1 MRSSHAAKARLWL
14 IVTIGVIVFCAAYF
28 HVVASKK
35 PLAPT
40 VPVVSVCKGL
50 EPGMR
55 RIGDQYGFQFDVAAN
70 DFTVHEG
77 TTDMP
82 PFEHGFRLRPKNS
95 GSILD
100 ITFDQRPMKS
110 MAVDPALTFAKHS
123 EKRSIVD
130 YAGQPI
136 GEDYWGYLNTGE
148 RWRQVRLF
156 KGGVV
161 AKYGFVRKK
170 EAELF
175 DRVIS
180 SACLLPKPEIV
191 K

>member
-1 MRSSHAAKARLWL
+1 MQAKARVWL

-55 RIGDQYGFQFDVAAN
+55 RIGNQYGFQFDVATP

-77 TTDMP
+77 TSDTIP
-82 PFEHGFRLRPKNS
+82 VVHGFHLTPKDS
-95 GSILD
+95 VYAFD
-100 ITFDQRPMKS
+100 ISFGQRPMKS

-161 AKYGFVRKK
+161 AKYGFVKKK

-180 SACLLPKPEIV
+180 SACLLPNPEIV